1 VTSKYAK
8 YSTEQ
13 LEVILTHLSDPEDK
27 ELVKKELSQ
36 RYYNHYFG
44 IINTPEGLP
53 ASGASAPEAAPEEI
67 NPATGDQAEADLAED
82 RELADL
88 AEIAPIKLTLPV
100 GPEPDSVL
108 AAKPSGKTAKK
119 KYCFIATAAYGS
131 PLAREV
137 VLLQNYRD
145 NYLSRNPLGEKFIR
159 AYYRFSPYF
168 ARQVSRSTSL
178 RLLTR
183 CLLTPL
189 ILLIKIFTDNP
200 ADQRIY
206 PKK

>member
-1 VTSKYAK
+1 VNSKYAK

-13 LEVILTHLSDPEDK
+13 LEVIISHLADPDEK

-36 RYYNHYFG
+36 RYYQHYLG
-44 IINTPEGLP
+44 IINTPEDQVQPGSEAGPLAESEEDLAETEGAAGCDELAAIQEVGPITLTPP
-53 ASGASAPEAAPEEI
+53 AGPEAA
-67 NPATGDQAEADLAED
+67 AD
-82 RELADL
+82 
-88 AEIAPIKLTLPV
+88 
-100 GPEPDSVL
+100 L
-108 AAKPSGKTAKK
+108 AAKPADKTAKK

-145 NYLSRNPLGEKFIR
+145 DYLSQNPLGEKFIR
-159 AYYRFSPYF
+159 AYYWFSPYF

-189 ILLIKIFTDNP
+189 ILLIKRNY
-200 ADQRIY
+200 R
-206 PKK
+206 